1 MGKNKNE
8 TIHNWPIVFL
18 LVGVSTLD
26 NRKISLT
33 VSSLDAEEEVVV
45 YMTLTNTR
53 YPLGLLPGHVIRF
66 RNLERRVSRLGLL
79 SVCSCLYSRDPGGRD
94 RATFEV
100 NKHVVRYSLYNPIR
114 MMTPSDDAVY
124 HNYPSISLCWCCYFN
139 RVRSNFLDHLRSSK
153 SITPL

>member
-8 TIHNWPIVFL
+8 TIPNWLIVFL

-66 RNLERRVSRLGLL
+66 RNLERRVSRHGSVYCQYVVVSTVEILGAGTEPLL
-79 SVCSCLYSRDPGGRD
+79 R
-94 RATFEV
+94 
-100 NKHVVRYSLYNPIR
+100 
-114 MMTPSDDAVY
+114 
-124 HNYPSISLCWCCYFN
+124 
-139 RVRSNFLDHLRSSK
+139 
-153 SITPL
+153 